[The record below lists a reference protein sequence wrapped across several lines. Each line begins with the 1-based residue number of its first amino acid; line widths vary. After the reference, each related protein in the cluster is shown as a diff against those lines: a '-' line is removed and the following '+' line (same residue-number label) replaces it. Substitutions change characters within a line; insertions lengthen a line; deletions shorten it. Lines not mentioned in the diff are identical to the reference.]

1 MLAQIGLPRQSG
13 TDQPRG
19 PPRIVDLPLSKV
31 FPMSQ
36 WLRPLWTL
44 VCSQATAVFSHWLG
58 SRSAAPLK
66 VGGLEAE
73 SLRTTFGYY
82 LFLSPLCICAALY
95 LYAKVQY
102 VPASS
107 LTLEW
112 IIVCVCFHTVRVIC
126 GLALIRQVH
135 LKHEQ
140 IMRWSRISFWLHA
153 FEGLMAMV
161 FALWIWPLYP
171 MVEQLFQLMAV
182 MLLVAGTSFALSGR
196 WRPIVAF
203 ALPTHLAF
211 VWSASQLEHMYAQ
224 PVLVMVLMF
233 FGLHFLNARGHHLA
247 NVQGI
252 ELARELELK
261 NTQLYELAA
270 GRSRLLATVSH
281 DLRQPAHA
289 IGLLCERAMLETQPG
304 QLKQSLG
311 DLNELSQSLS
321 ASLSTLMDLT
331 RLDAGLVTANIQ
343 PLPLSQVL
351 LRVEAEFAQS
361 ALKKELAFVVASSTW
376 WVRSDPVL
384 LHGVLSNLVS
394 NAIKYT
400 RAGRVDVELF
410 KQDNEIT
417 ISVRDTG
424 MGIPPEKID
433 HIFKEFVRLD
443 RADSS
448 TEEGLGLGL
457 SIVKRYAQLLDLKLS
472 VSSQLNQ
479 GSCFSI
485 RLQAIEAVAV
495 HAQVRALSHAMSL
508 NDTRLQGLRVL
519 VVDNVELV
527 LSSMLRTLAG
537 WGCEVYGAR
546 SLAEASA
553 VIEGITL
560 NMVISD
566 FHLGDKQPDGL
577 VLIEHLRRLQGRH
590 GHSLPALLMTGDVSG
605 HLEAQARRCQ
615 VDVLHKPVRPDVL
628 LHRVLSQ
635 LQLAP
640 VSVAEAPVLL

>member
-1 MLAQIGLPRQSG
+1 
-13 TDQPRG
+13 
-19 PPRIVDLPLSKV
+19 
-31 FPMSQ
+31 MSQ
-36 WLRPLWTL
+36 WLRPIWTL
-44 VCSQATAVFSHWLG
+44 LSVQAMALFPHWLG
-58 SRSAAPLK
+58 RRLADPLDL
-66 VGGLEAE
+66 VGLEAE

-82 LFLSPLCICAALY
+82 LLLSPLCIFAAVY
-95 LYAKVQY
+95 LYAKVQA

-112 IIVCVCFHTVRVIC
+112 IIVCVCFHAVRFVC
-126 GLALIRQVH
+126 GLVMIRQVD
-135 LKHEQ
+135 LKRVQ
-140 IMRWSRISFWLHA
+140 LMRWSQISLWLHA
-153 FEGLMAMV
+153 FEGLMAMI

-171 MVEQLFQLMAV
+171 IVEQLFQLMAV
-182 MLLVAGTSFALSGR
+182 MFLVAGTSYALSGR
-196 WRPIVAF
+196 WRPIAAF

-224 PVLVMVLMF
+224 PMMVMVLMF
-233 FGLHFLNARGHHLA
+233 LGLHMLNARGHHLA
-247 NVQGI
+247 NVQGM

-261 NTQLYELAA
+261 NTQLQEVAA

-289 IGLLCERAMLETQPG
+289 IGLLCERALLETQPG
-304 QLKQSLG
+304 QLKQSLD

-331 RLDAGLVTANIQ
+331 RLDAGLVKANMQ

-351 LRVEAEFAQS
+351 FRVEAEFAQS
-361 ALKKELAFVVASSTW
+361 AHKKELAFVVASSTW

-400 RAGRVDVELF
+400 RAGRVAVELF
-410 KQDNEIT
+410 KRGNEIT
-417 ISVRDTG
+417 ISVRDSG

-443 RADSS
+443 PADSG
-448 TEEGLGLGL
+448 TEGLGLGL
-457 SIVKRYAQLLDLKLS
+457 SIVKRYAQLLDLPLS
-472 VSSQLNQ
+472 VNSQHHQ

-495 HAQVRALSHAMSL
+495 PEQVRALSQAMSL
-508 NDTRLQGLRVL
+508 NDARLQGLKVL

-527 LSSMLRTLAG
+527 LSSMVRTLAG
-537 WGCEVYGAR
+537 WGCEVHGAR

-553 VIEGITL
+553 VIEGKTL

-590 GHSLPALLMTGDVSG
+590 GQSLPALLMTGDVSG

-628 LHRVLSQ
+628 LQRVLSQ

-640 VSVAEAPVLL
+640 VSVVETQVLL

>member
-1 MLAQIGLPRQSG
+1 
-13 TDQPRG
+13 
-19 PPRIVDLPLSKV
+19 
-31 FPMSQ
+31 
-36 WLRPLWTL
+36 
-44 VCSQATAVFSHWLG
+44 
-58 SRSAAPLK
+58 
-66 VGGLEAE
+66 
-73 SLRTTFGYY
+73 
-82 LFLSPLCICAALY
+82 
-95 LYAKVQY
+95 
-102 VPASS
+102 
-107 LTLEW
+107 
-112 IIVCVCFHTVRVIC
+112 
-126 GLALIRQVH
+126 
-135 LKHEQ
+135 
-140 IMRWSRISFWLHA
+140 
-153 FEGLMAMV
+153 
-161 FALWIWPLYP
+161 
-171 MVEQLFQLMAV
+171 
-182 MLLVAGTSFALSGR
+182 
-196 WRPIVAF
+196 
-203 ALPTHLAF
+203 
-211 VWSASQLEHMYAQ
+211 
-224 PVLVMVLMF
+224 
-233 FGLHFLNARGHHLA
+233 
-247 NVQGI
+247 
-252 ELARELELK
+252 
-261 NTQLYELAA
+261 
-270 GRSRLLATVSH
+270 
-281 DLRQPAHA
+281 
-289 IGLLCERAMLETQPG
+289 
-304 QLKQSLG
+304 
-311 DLNELSQSLS
+311 
-321 ASLSTLMDLT
+321 
-331 RLDAGLVTANIQ
+331 
-343 PLPLSQVL
+343 
-351 LRVEAEFAQS
+351 
-361 ALKKELAFVVASSTW
+361 
-376 WVRSDPVL
+376 VRSDPVL

-410 KQDNEIT
+410 MQDNEIT

-566 FHLGDKQPDGL
+566 FHLGDKQPDG
-577 VLIEHLRRLQGRH
+577 
-590 GHSLPALLMTGDVSG
+590 HSLPALLMTGDVSG